1 MTTIKP
7 PPFTRVIML
16 QFTATV
22 LFAVL
27 VGLTADADKW
37 VVAYSAFAGGLISA
51 IPGAYFAYKTFQH
64 RGARSTNKMI
74 ASVFKGEAIKLGLI
88 AAGFAVT
95 FAGIDPI
102 DPVQVF
108 AGFVVTHC
116 VGIYGAYRMTRRSRV
131 GK

>member
-7 PPFTRVIML
+7 PPFTRVIVL

-27 VGLTADADKW
+27 VGLTADADKL

-51 IPGAYFAYKTFQH
+51 IPGAYFSYKTFQH

-88 AAGFAVT
+88 AAGFALT
-95 FAGIDPI
+95 FASVEPLA
-102 DPVQVF
+102 PLWVF
-108 AGFVVTHC
+108 AGFLAVHSA
-116 VGIYGAYRMTRRSRV
+116 GIYGAYRLTKHRQ
-131 GK
+131 

>member
-7 PPFTRVIML
+7 PPFTRVIVL

-27 VGLTADADKW
+27 VGLTADADKL

-51 IPGAYFAYKTFQH
+51 IPGAYFSYKTFQH

-88 AAGFAVT
+88 AAGFALT
-95 FAGIDPI
+95 FANVEPLA
-102 DPVQVF
+102 PLWVF
-108 AGFVVTHC
+108 AGFLVVHSA
-116 VGIYGAYRMTRRSRV
+116 GIYGAYRLTKHRQ
-131 GK
+131 